1 MIERDVV
8 DGRPATVAY
17 IDLEFNPVDRAN
29 ATFCKI
35 IFGDGDVIF
44 GSIEKPEPQDGTEG
58 TRRRRRP

>member
-35 IFGDGDVIF
+35 IFDDGEVIF
-44 GSIEKPEPQDGTEG
+44 GSIGKPEQRDGTGSTQSEE
-58 TRRRRRP
+58 